1 MERYGDAFIEVIRQ
15 QEEGDSTS
23 PAQTAEN
30 EQFEILAL
38 CRAGMSATQI
48 AQQRGLS
55 EQQLY
60 HHLAQL
66 IEAGSIDA
74 DEVLAGLAELSPGDI
89 ANIEDALLAQDDLAE
104 QRFSY
109 RASSE
114 LLDGAYAKGLL
125 QCVRAAIL
133 LST

>member
-1 MERYGDAFIEVIRQ
+1 M
-15 QEEGDSTS
+15 T
-23 PAQTAEN
+23 
-30 EQFEILAL
+30 
-38 CRAGMSATQI
+38 
-48 AQQRGLS
+48 QQRGLS

-66 IEAGSIDA
+66 TEAGSLDA
-74 DEVLAGLAELSPGDI
+74 DEILTGLLELSDGEI
-89 ANIEDALLAQDDLAE
+89 ATIEDALLAQDDLAE

-114 LLDGAYAKGLL
+114 LLDGSYAKGIL

-133 LST
+133 ASS